1 VRLEDGDI
9 ALRPFTEA
17 DVPAIVEACQDPEIP
32 RWTRV
37 PSPYTAD
44 DARAFVAGIGEHRA
58 FAIVDAST
66 DELLG
71 SIGFDVHREEA
82 RAEFGYWMKRSARGR
97 GACSSA
103 LRLLSRWAA
112 GEHGLA
118 RLQLVV
124 QPENAASIRVAEK
137 AGFRREGLLRSYI
150 EIKGRRRDV
159 YMYALLAEDLDE
171 API

>member
-71 SIGFDVHREEA
+71 AIGFDVHAEEA

-97 GACSSA
+97 GACGTA

-112 GEHGLA
+112 GEHGL
-118 RLQLVV
+118 
-124 QPENAASIRVAEK
+124 AEK

-159 YMYALLAEDLDE
+159 YMYALLAADLDE
-171 API
+171 APM